1 MRSKTPCQF
10 RYAIWRALLGLWTVL
25 LVPALI
31 KAGKSDHP
39 LRWKNV
45 WPALELFGLWLLYSF
60 IFWKA
65 RRRALE
71 EKKAMLAAGNRSGS
85 KKQSFLWPAVLI
97 LLTAGLCG
105 RSSARNC

>member
-10 RYAIWRALLGLWTVL
+10 RYAIWRLLLVLWTVL
-25 LVPALI
+25 FVPALI

-45 WPALELFGLWLLYSF
+45 WQALELLGLWLLYLF

-71 EKKAMLAAGNRSGS
+71 EKKRC
-85 KKQSFLWPAVLI
+85 WPQA
-97 LLTAGLCG
+97 TGRGHANNHFCG
-105 RSSARNC
+105 RRS